1 MEFDVLNVDGRLTLR
16 RWGGGTAE
24 NILKGG
30 GTEKK
35 GEEKKIKGEGTCW
48 VKGCVLKKRGCPLT
62 TYDHKQLVQI
72 IQCYQILFQ
81 YQHNFIFIKSRNA

>member
-35 GEEKKIKGEGTCW
+35 GEEKKNQRRGDMLGKGMCT
-48 VKGCVLKKRGCPLT
+48 
-62 TYDHKQLVQI
+62 
-72 IQCYQILFQ
+72 
-81 YQHNFIFIKSRNA
+81 